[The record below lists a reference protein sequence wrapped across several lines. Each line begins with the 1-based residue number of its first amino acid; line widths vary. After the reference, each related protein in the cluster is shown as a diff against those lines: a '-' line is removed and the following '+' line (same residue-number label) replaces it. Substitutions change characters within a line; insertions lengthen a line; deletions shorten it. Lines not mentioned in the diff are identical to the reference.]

1 MWENVCIDN
10 ILQNNQSPLT
20 SVPFPKMAVLVS
32 GSGTN
37 LQAIIDDK
45 IPLELVISDR
55 PEAKALSRAQNA
67 NIKNV
72 FVDRKEYKGRREEF
86 TAKVVEHLKE
96 KNIDLVIFAGF
107 MTILSDELIEAF
119 KNRVLNIHPSLLPA
133 FTGTYGKGTMKATL
147 EAGVK
152 ITGTTVH
159 IVTAEVDAGPI
170 LAQGEVPVL
179 DGDDE
184 DTLQQRI
191 QKVEHILY
199 PQTIRQFCKDIFDKK
214 V

>member
-1 MWENVCIDN
+1 M
-10 ILQNNQSPLT
+10 
-20 SVPFPKMAVLVS
+20 
-32 GSGTN
+32 
-37 LQAIIDDK
+37 
-45 IPLELVISDR
+45 
-55 PEAKALSRAQNA
+55 
-67 NIKNV
+67 
-72 FVDRKEYKGRREEF
+72 
-86 TAKVVEHLKE
+86 
-96 KNIDLVIFAGF
+96 
-107 MTILSDELIEAF
+107 
-119 KNRVLNIHPSLLPA
+119 PA